1 MTELVEDNTFL
12 EREGWGWDWNS
23 SVGSGILVQLCKSYC
38 RLASRMR
45 TGNAPVFHSVTKFVA
60 AFEVDILLCIVN
72 KRSLLYRYLMP
83 SRGMD
88 IRLLGSVTFALLSP
102 CVHSTIKLSPNLSP
116 RHPNIAFRRLNLLCS
131 VLIYSSS
138 CLPLT
143 HLIFMDTIFLPL
155 RYFTPFK

>member
-1 MTELVEDNTFL
+1 MQV
-12 EREGWGWDWNS
+12 
-23 SVGSGILVQLCKSYC
+23 CKSYC
-38 RLASRMR
+38 RLVSRMR

-60 AFEVDILLCIVN
+60 AFEVDILLCIVD

-116 RHPNIAFRRLNLLCS
+116 RHPNIAFRRLPCCARS